1 MGRVTAS
8 SETLGSTGG
17 HPSGRTVTTAW
28 DAAGRVASVSG
39 SLNAAQTSYATLSA
53 DPVVAY
59 SPYGT
64 LAKLPLGNGV
74 TETSVY
80 NSRAQLTSMTAVKG
94 AASLLSLGFTFG
106 TGGTNNGN
114 VLGQTIATSGG
125 LSLSETY
132 LYDPFNRLCGAGEAQ
147 TSWTQSTSC
156 TSLSGTNDSWWQG
169 YVYDQWGNRAVSG
182 TMPNSDWTP
191 TNLTKFTGNRWIRQT
206 GGGDVYDA
214 DGNQTSVA
222 SNGSAGTASSTFAFD
237 AGNRM
242 VSSNVMGLGAVNYV
256 YDGEGHRVEKLTGTT
271 VTTVYAYDAAGTLTS
286 EYGTAAVTAGTEYL
300 TADHLGTT
308 RLVTDQSGN
317 VVRRY
322 DYMPFG
328 EEVGSGTAGRGRDYV
343 GSGSYPMGP
352 DPVTDV
358 KFTGKE
364 RDAETGLDYFLARY
378 MSSAQGRFTSPDPMQ
393 LMPQKLLDPQ
403 QWNMYGYARNN
414 PLRFVDPTGMYVDGC
429 VSGDK
434 DCTKRIDKFEKARQK
449 DLKSK
454 NEAVRDAASQ
464 YGERGKANG
473 VTVHVLTQPQMK
485 AAIGQNANGA
495 TAPNSTTKGVDVYFD
510 AALGGKDLQRTV
522 AHEGTHLGM
531 DISFIQSFDPAT
543 GKYDANSNFT
553 ILQTEFL
560 SFMTGAAVKR
570 YEYPGVACGGK
581 PDCSFGPQEAT
592 KINEFLHNSPTY
604 GPVLELPVF
613 GTGRWPQ

>member
-156 TSLSGTNDSWWQG
+156 TSLSGTNASWWQG

-328 EEVGSGTAGRGRDYV
+328 EEVGAGTAGRGSDYV

-364 RDAETGLDYFLARY
+364 RDAETGLDYFGARY
-378 MSSAQGRFTSPDPMQ
+378 LSSAQGRFTSPDEVFADQHPE
-393 LMPQKLLDPQ
+393 DPQ
-403 QWNMYGYARNN
+403 SWNLYSYTRNN
-414 PLRFVDPTGMYVDGC
+414 PLARIDTDGHFVATITGAVTGGLIGGAVSAWRGGSFWKGAASGA
-429 VSGDK
+429 VSGAIAGSI
-434 DCTKRIDKFEKARQK
+434 IDTGGASLGVLAAAGAAGGIGGGIVQRAMNGQNTTVGDVAVDATLGAATGVVGGKVG
-449 DLKSK
+449 
-454 NEAVRDAASQ
+454 EAVANAVA
-464 YGERGKANG
+464 GK
-473 VTVHVLTQPQMK
+473 
-485 AAIGQNANGA
+485 IIQNAAN
-495 TAPNSTTKGVDVYFD
+495 D
-510 AALGGKDLQRTV
+510 AIEAL
-522 AHEGTHLGM
+522 
-531 DISFIQSFDPAT
+531 
-543 GKYDANSNFT
+543 
-553 ILQTEFL
+553 
-560 SFMTGAAVKR
+560 AAR
-570 YEYPGVACGGK
+570 
-581 PDCSFGPQEAT
+581 
-592 KINEFLHNSPTY
+592 
-604 GPVLELPVF
+604 
-613 GTGRWPQ
+613 GRSARFWAVRQ